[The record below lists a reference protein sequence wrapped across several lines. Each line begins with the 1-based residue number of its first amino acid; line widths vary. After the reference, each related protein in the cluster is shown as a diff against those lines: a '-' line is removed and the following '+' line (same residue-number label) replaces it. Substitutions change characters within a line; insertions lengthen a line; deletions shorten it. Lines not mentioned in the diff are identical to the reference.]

1 MGIKNLIKKRDN
13 NFSNIASDTAVDII
27 KKLSGAEIKQT
38 KKVIDNL
45 IVIGSASGGAGASTI
60 ISNIAHTLKSN
71 DFNVIVIDLNIL
83 YPIQHTMLGVKK
95 KLDQSDLI
103 SYLIGKSSLG
113 ESIDNSGEVSLL
125 YANNRNLIDYL
136 NVDDDIAMKN
146 FEIAI
151 NSLRRLFDLIIVDT
165 PLNIEH
171 SIINEVFYLSD
182 FIYLVW
188 DESIS
193 SIINTERFRKNLN
206 ISGINSNI
214 KVILNKRTDIHYTKY
229 PFDKL
234 GLELV
239 EVLPFTREVIECGL
253 NSSIFCHK
261 GASKSKNAIEFYNG
275 IQSLANNILKN
286 GGYIG
291 K

>member
-136 NVDDDIAMKN
+136 NVDDD
-146 FEIAI
+146 
-151 NSLRRLFDLIIVDT
+151 
-165 PLNIEH
+165 
-171 SIINEVFYLSD
+171 
-182 FIYLVW
+182 
-188 DESIS
+188 
-193 SIINTERFRKNLN
+193 
-206 ISGINSNI
+206 
-214 KVILNKRTDIHYTKY
+214 
-229 PFDKL
+229 
-234 GLELV
+234 
-239 EVLPFTREVIECGL
+239 
-253 NSSIFCHK
+253 
-261 GASKSKNAIEFYNG
+261 
-275 IQSLANNILKN
+275 
-286 GGYIG
+286 
-291 K
+291 